1 MSASVSKTFKRPVF
15 ESETPAVEEMLDRV
29 MTYTHREQFSFL
41 IRLESGEC
49 LGLEIDPCRLYRW
62 LSSCPGRLVNVQE
75 IDNCIDV

>member
-1 MSASVSKTFKRPVF
+1 
-15 ESETPAVEEMLDRV
+15 MLDRV

-75 IDNCIDV
+75 IDNVSTYNKLDCSVNLLLSHSVTVLHR